1 MTTVARHYPT
11 RKVEQLRKLISLSEK
26 YHVIALA
33 KLTKVRSTQIMEMR
47 KSMRGQL
54 ELLVV
59 KNKIAVKGLNQVGKP
74 SLNNLANSI
83 KGQYLYIFTDMNP
96 FKLNLMLEKN
106 KVLLP
111 AKAGD
116 IATDTIIIPAGN
128 TGLAPGPVLSEFKD
142 CKVITKIEG
151 GSIWVTKDTMVAQP
165 GDVITPRLASLLSK
179 LNIRP
184 IKAGLTL
191 DLVYWDGLILTS
203 KDIHIDI
210 VQFTSDFI
218 FASRN
223 AFNLAVNSGYPADKE
238 VTTVLVVQSLAKALN
253 LALKSNYMTKD
264 TAELI
269 LKDAELQAYKILEL
283 TKQKGFST

>member
-179 LNIRP
+179 LNIKP

-191 DLVYWDGLILTS
+191 DLVYWNGLILTS